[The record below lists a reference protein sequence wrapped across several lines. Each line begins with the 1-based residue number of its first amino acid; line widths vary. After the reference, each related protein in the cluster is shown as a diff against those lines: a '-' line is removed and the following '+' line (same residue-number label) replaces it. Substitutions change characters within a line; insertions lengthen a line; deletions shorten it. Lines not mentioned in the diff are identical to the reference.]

1 LIYSDIYPAQGQINP
16 YFCRMNPNKEQI
28 LPDIHKIRAEF
39 PILNR
44 EINGNPLVYFDN
56 AASSQKPKIVL
67 DAIDKYYKNYNANVH
82 RGIHT
87 LSQEATVMMENS
99 REKIRNFINAKD
111 ACEVIFTRGTTES
124 INLAAYA
131 MEPLLKPEDEI
142 IITEIEH
149 HSNIVPWQIVCK
161 RSGAKLRYIPMKNDC
176 TLDIEKLD
184 ELLNENTKLVA
195 VNQVSN
201 ALGVVNPIDVIIEK
215 SHRADAWVLI
225 DAAQSVPHIA
235 IDVQKMDCDFLAFS
249 GHKMYAPTGV
259 GILYGK
265 QEILN
270 QLAPFHGGGEMIKE
284 VRMDHSTYERLPFK
298 FEAGTPNI
306 EANIVLGTA
315 IDFIN
320 SIGMDAIHQHEHEIL
335 EYTKNRLLELDEVIV
350 YAKDAE
356 LSGAVSFNLNLPG
369 VHPSDVGM
377 ILDKKGIAV
386 RTGHHCTQPI
396 MRRLGVKGTVRASF
410 TIFNTIEEADR
421 LIDAVK
427 LSIRMLS

>member
-1 LIYSDIYPAQGQINP
+1 
-16 YFCRMNPNKEQI
+16 MNPNKEQTLLNI
-28 LPDIHKIRAEF
+28 QKIRSEF

-44 EINGNPLVYFDN
+44 KVNGNPLVYFDN
-56 AASSQKPKIVL
+56 AASSQKPRIVL
-67 DAIDKYYKNYNANVH
+67 DAIDEYYKNHNANVH

-99 REKIRNFINAKD
+99 REKIRNFINAKE

-124 INLAAYA
+124 INLVAYS

-161 RSGAKLRYIPMKNDC
+161 RTGAKLKYIPLKDDC

-215 SHRADAWVLI
+215 AHKAGAWVLI
-225 DAAQSVPHIA
+225 DAAQSAPHIA

-259 GILYGK
+259 GMLYGK

-284 VRMDHSTYERLPFK
+284 VWMDHSTYERLPFK

-315 IDFIN
+315 IDFID
-320 SIGMDAIHQHEHEIL
+320 SIGMDAIHLHEHEIL
-335 EYTKNRLLELDEVIV
+335 EYTRKRLLELDEVIV
-350 YAKDAE
+350 YGKDAE

-410 TIFNTIEEADR
+410 TVFNTTEEVDQ

-427 LSIRMLS
+427 LSIRMLG

>member
-1 LIYSDIYPAQGQINP
+1 
-16 YFCRMNPNKEQI
+16 MNPNKEQTLLNI
-28 LPDIHKIRAEF
+28 QKIRSEF

-44 EINGNPLVYFDN
+44 KVNGNPLVYFDN

-67 DAIDKYYKNYNANVH
+67 DAIDEYYKNHNANVH

-99 REKIRNFINAKD
+99 REKIRNFINAKE

-124 INLAAYA
+124 INLVAYS

-161 RSGAKLRYIPMKNDC
+161 RTGAKLKYIPLKDDC

-215 SHRADAWVLI
+215 AHKAGAWVLI
-225 DAAQSVPHIA
+225 DAAQSAPHIA

-259 GILYGK
+259 GMLYGK

-284 VRMDHSTYERLPFK
+284 VWMDHSTYERLPFK

-315 IDFIN
+315 IDFID
-320 SIGMDAIHQHEHEIL
+320 SIGMDAIHLHEHEIL
-335 EYTKNRLLELDEVIV
+335 EYTRKRLLELDEVIV
-350 YAKDAE
+350 YGKDAE

-410 TIFNTIEEADR
+410 TVFNTTEEVDR

-427 LSIRMLS
+427 LSIRMLG

>member
-1 LIYSDIYPAQGQINP
+1 MKPNRILHNGKINP
-16 YFCRMNPNKEQI
+16 YFCRMNPNKEQTLI
-28 LPDIHKIRAEF
+28 DIQKIRAEF

-44 EINGNPLVYFDN
+44 KVNGNPLVYFDN

-67 DAIDKYYKNYNANVH
+67 DAIDEYYKNHNANVH

-87 LSQEATVMMENS
+87 LSQEATAMMENS

-124 INLAAYA
+124 INLVAYSI
-131 MEPLLKPEDEI
+131 EPLLKPEDEI

-161 RSGAKLRYIPMKNDC
+161 RSGAKLRYIPMKDDC

-184 ELLNENTKLVA
+184 ELLNENTKLLA

-215 SHRADAWVLI
+215 AHKAGAWVLI

-259 GILYGK
+259 GVLYGK
-265 QEILN
+265 QKILN

-284 VRMDHSTYERLPFK
+284 VWMDHSTYERLPFK

-315 IDFIN
+315 IDFID
-320 SIGMDAIHQHEHEIL
+320 SIGMDAIHRHEHKIL
-335 EYTKNRLLELDEVIV
+335 EYTRKRLLELDEVIV

-396 MRRLGVKGTVRASF
+396 MRKLGVKGTVRASF
-410 TIFNTIEEADR
+410 TIFNTIEEVDR

-427 LSIRMLS
+427 LSIRMLG

>member
-1 LIYSDIYPAQGQINP
+1 
-16 YFCRMNPNKEQI
+16 MNPNKEQTLLNI
-28 LPDIHKIRAEF
+28 QKIRSEF

-44 EINGNPLVYFDN
+44 KVNGNPLVYFDN
-56 AASSQKPKIVL
+56 AASSQKPRIVL
-67 DAIDKYYKNYNANVH
+67 DAIDEYYKNHNANVH

-99 REKIRNFINAKD
+99 REKIRNFINAKE

-124 INLAAYA
+124 INLVAYS

-161 RSGAKLRYIPMKNDC
+161 RTGAKLKYIPLKDDC

-215 SHRADAWVLI
+215 AHKAGAWVLI
-225 DAAQSVPHIA
+225 DAAQSAPHIA

-259 GILYGK
+259 GMLYGK

-284 VRMDHSTYERLPFK
+284 VWMDHSTYERLPFK

-315 IDFIN
+315 IDFID
-320 SIGMDAIHQHEHEIL
+320 SIGMDVIHQHEHEIL
-335 EYTKNRLLELDEVIV
+335 EYTRKRLLELDEVIV
-350 YAKDAE
+350 YGKDAE

-410 TIFNTIEEADR
+410 TVFNTTEEVDR

-427 LSIRMLS
+427 LSIRMLG

>member
-1 LIYSDIYPAQGQINP
+1 
-16 YFCRMNPNKEQI
+16 MNPNKEQTLI
-28 LPDIHKIRAEF
+28 DIQKIRAEF

-56 AASSQKPKIVL
+56 AASSQKPKVVL
-67 DAIDKYYKNYNANVH
+67 DAIDEYYKNHNANVH

-99 REKIRNFINAKD
+99 REKIRNFIHAKD

-124 INLAAYA
+124 INLVAYSI
-131 MEPLLKPEDEI
+131 EPLLKPEDEI

-161 RSGAKLRYIPMKNDC
+161 RSGAKLRYIPMKDDG

-215 SHRADAWVLI
+215 AHKAGAWVLI

-259 GILYGK
+259 GVLYGK

-284 VRMDHSTYERLPFK
+284 VWMDHSTYERLPFK

-315 IDFIN
+315 IDFID
-320 SIGMDAIHQHEHEIL
+320 SIGMDAIHQHEFEIL
-335 EYTKNRLLELDEVIV
+335 EYTRNRLLELDEVIV

-396 MRRLGVKGTVRASF
+396 MRKLGVKGTVRASF
-410 TIFNTIEEADR
+410 TVFNTTEEVDR

-427 LSIRMLS
+427 LSIRMLG

>member
-1 LIYSDIYPAQGQINP
+1 
-16 YFCRMNPNKEQI
+16 MNPNKEQTLI
-28 LPDIHKIRAEF
+28 DIQKIRAEF

-44 EINGNPLVYFDN
+44 KVNGNPMIYFDN
-56 AASSQKPKIVL
+56 AASSQKPKVVL
-67 DAIDKYYKNYNANVH
+67 DAIDEYYKNHNANVH

-87 LSQEATVMMENS
+87 LSQEATMMMENS
-99 REKIRNFINAKD
+99 REKIRNFIHAKD

-124 INLAAYA
+124 INLVAYSI
-131 MEPLLKPEDEI
+131 EPLLKPEDEI

-161 RSGAKLRYIPMKNDC
+161 RTGAKLKYIPLKDDC

-215 SHRADAWVLI
+215 AHKAGAWVLI

-259 GILYGK
+259 GVLYGK

-284 VRMDHSTYERLPFK
+284 VWMDHSTYERLPFK

-315 IDFIN
+315 IDFID
-320 SIGMDAIHQHEHEIL
+320 SIGMDAIHQHEFEIL
-335 EYTKNRLLELDEVIV
+335 EYTRNRLLELDEVIV

-396 MRRLGVKGTVRASF
+396 MRKLGVKGTVRASF
-410 TIFNTIEEADR
+410 TVFNTTEEVDR

-427 LSIRMLS
+427 LSIRMLG

>member
-1 LIYSDIYPAQGQINP
+1 
-16 YFCRMNPNKEQI
+16 MNPNKEQTLLNI
-28 LPDIHKIRAEF
+28 QKIRAEF

-44 EINGNPLVYFDN
+44 QINGNPLVYFDN

-67 DAIDKYYKNYNANVH
+67 DAIDEYYKNHNANVH

-124 INLAAYA
+124 INLVAYSI
-131 MEPLLKPEDEI
+131 EPLLKPEDEI

-149 HSNIVPWQIVCK
+149 HSNIVPWQIACK
-161 RSGAKLRYIPMKNDC
+161 RSGAKLSYIPLKDDC

-201 ALGVVNPIDVIIEK
+201 ALGVINPIDVIIEK
-215 SHRADAWVLI
+215 AHKAGAWVLI

-235 IDVQKMDCDFLAFS
+235 IDVQNMDCDFLAFS
-249 GHKMYAPTGV
+249 SHKMYAPTGV
-259 GILYGK
+259 GVLYGK

-284 VRMDHSTYERLPFK
+284 VWMDHSTYEKLPFK

-315 IDFIN
+315 IDFID
-320 SIGMDAIHQHEHEIL
+320 SIGMDSIHQHEHEIL
-335 EYTKNRLLELDEVIV
+335 EYTLKRLLELDEVIV
-350 YAKDAE
+350 YGKNAE

-396 MRRLGVKGTVRASF
+396 MRKLGVKGTVRASF
-410 TIFNTIEEADR
+410 TIFNTTEEVDR

>member
-1 LIYSDIYPAQGQINP
+1 
-16 YFCRMNPNKEQI
+16 MNPNKEQTLI
-28 LPDIHKIRAEF
+28 DIQKIRAEF

-56 AASSQKPKIVL
+56 AASSQKPKVVL
-67 DAIDKYYKNYNANVH
+67 DAIDEYYKNHNANVH

-99 REKIRNFINAKD
+99 REKIRNFIHAKD

-124 INLAAYA
+124 INLVAYSI
-131 MEPLLKPEDEI
+131 EPLLKPEDEI

-161 RSGAKLRYIPMKNDC
+161 RSGAKLKYIPLKDDC

-215 SHRADAWVLI
+215 AHKAGAWVLI

-259 GILYGK
+259 GVLYGK

-284 VRMDHSTYERLPFK
+284 VWMDHSTYERLPFK

-315 IDFIN
+315 IDFID
-320 SIGMDAIHQHEHEIL
+320 SIGMDAIHQHEFEIL
-335 EYTKNRLLELDEVIV
+335 EYTRHRLLELDEVIV

-396 MRRLGVKGTVRASF
+396 MRKLGVKGTVRASF
-410 TIFNTIEEADR
+410 TVFNTTEEVDR

-427 LSIRMLS
+427 LSIRMLG

>member
-1 LIYSDIYPAQGQINP
+1 
-16 YFCRMNPNKEQI
+16 
-28 LPDIHKIRAEF
+28 
-39 PILNR
+39 
-44 EINGNPLVYFDN
+44 
-56 AASSQKPKIVL
+56 
-67 DAIDKYYKNYNANVH
+67 
-82 RGIHT
+82 
-87 LSQEATVMMENS
+87 MES
-99 REKIRNFINAKD
+99 
-111 ACEVIFTRGTTES
+111 
-124 INLAAYA
+124 
-131 MEPLLKPEDEI
+131 LLKPEDEI

-161 RSGAKLRYIPMKNDC
+161 RSGAKLRYIPMKDDC

-184 ELLNENTKLVA
+184 ELLNENTKLLA

-215 SHRADAWVLI
+215 AHKAGAWVLI

-259 GILYGK
+259 GVLYGK

-284 VRMDHSTYERLPFK
+284 VWMDHSTYERLPFK

-315 IDFIN
+315 IDFID

-335 EYTKNRLLELDEVIV
+335 EYTRKRLLELDEVIV

-356 LSGAVSFNLNLPG
+356 LSGAVSFNLNLQG

-410 TIFNTIEEADR
+410 TIFNTIEEADQ

-427 LSIRMLS
+427 L

>member
-1 LIYSDIYPAQGQINP
+1 
-16 YFCRMNPNKEQI
+16 MNPNKEQTLI
-28 LPDIHKIRAEF
+28 DIQKIRAEF

-44 EINGNPLVYFDN
+44 KVNGNPLVYFDN

-67 DAIDKYYKNYNANVH
+67 DAIDEYYKNHNANVH

-87 LSQEATVMMENS
+87 LSQEATAMMENS

-124 INLAAYA
+124 INLVAYSI
-131 MEPLLKPEDEI
+131 EPLLKPEDEI

-161 RSGAKLRYIPMKNDC
+161 RSGAKLRYIPMKDDC

-184 ELLNENTKLVA
+184 ELLNENTKLLA

-215 SHRADAWVLI
+215 AHKAGAWVLI

-259 GILYGK
+259 GVLYGK
-265 QEILN
+265 QKILN

-284 VRMDHSTYERLPFK
+284 VWMDHSTYERLPFK

-315 IDFIN
+315 IDFID
-320 SIGMDAIHQHEHEIL
+320 SIGMDAIHRHEHKIL
-335 EYTKNRLLELDEVIV
+335 EYTRKRLLELDEVIV

-410 TIFNTIEEADR
+410 TIFNTIEEADQ

>member
-1 LIYSDIYPAQGQINP
+1 MKPNRILHNGKINP
-16 YFCRMNPNKEQI
+16 YFCRMNPNKEQTLLNI
-28 LPDIHKIRAEF
+28 QKIRSEF

-44 EINGNPLVYFDN
+44 KVNGNPLVYFDN
-56 AASSQKPKIVL
+56 AASSQKPRIVL
-67 DAIDKYYKNYNANVH
+67 DAIDEYYKNHNANVH

-99 REKIRNFINAKD
+99 REKIRNFINAKE

-124 INLAAYA
+124 INLVAYS

-161 RSGAKLRYIPMKNDC
+161 RTGAKLKYIPLKDDC

-215 SHRADAWVLI
+215 AHKAGAWVLI
-225 DAAQSVPHIA
+225 DAAQSAPHIA

-259 GILYGK
+259 GMLYGK

-284 VRMDHSTYERLPFK
+284 VWMDHSTYERLPFK

-315 IDFIN
+315 IDFID
-320 SIGMDAIHQHEHEIL
+320 SIGMDVIHQHEHEIL
-335 EYTKNRLLELDEVIV
+335 EYTRKRLLELDEVIV
-350 YAKDAE
+350 YGKDAE

-410 TIFNTIEEADR
+410 TVFNTTEEVDR

-427 LSIRMLS
+427 LSIRMLG

>member
-1 LIYSDIYPAQGQINP
+1 
-16 YFCRMNPNKEQI
+16 MNPNKEQTLLNI
-28 LPDIHKIRAEF
+28 QKIRSEF

-44 EINGNPLVYFDN
+44 KVNGNPLVYFDN

-67 DAIDKYYKNYNANVH
+67 DAIDEYYKNHNANVH

-99 REKIRNFINAKD
+99 REKIRNFINAKE

-124 INLAAYA
+124 INLVAYS

-161 RSGAKLRYIPMKNDC
+161 RTGAKLKYIPLKDDC

-215 SHRADAWVLI
+215 AHKAGAWVLI
-225 DAAQSVPHIA
+225 DAAQSAPHIA

-259 GILYGK
+259 GMLYGK

-284 VRMDHSTYERLPFK
+284 VWMDHSTYERLPFK

-315 IDFIN
+315 IDFID
-320 SIGMDAIHQHEHEIL
+320 SIGMDAIHLHEHEIL
-335 EYTKNRLLELDEVIV
+335 EYTRKRLLELDEVIV
-350 YAKDAE
+350 YGKDAE

-410 TIFNTIEEADR
+410 TVFNTTEEVDQ

-427 LSIRMLS
+427 LSIRMLG